1 MLNILAIS
9 ENGEGYGLATRLAKE
24 KNFVKFYTSGY
35 TGAGFKLPKK
45 VDSVNQ
51 EDEEDLVL
59 CFQNTSSI
67 QTGVEGMVGLGRVVM
82 GSGGVLTKLVDPGF
96 QEKFISLV
104 KALPEDGEDE
114 FEVYRFFG
122 SKGYLPFYILN
133 KPSRRI
139 CEGEK
144 GAFCQSTGNVVRV
157 EDEFKYSQAF
167 EDIEGLLKKVG
178 FIGLVGLE
186 FKGSQVQSF
195 IPSLN
200 LGMLH
205 AFLELCYFSLT
216 ELFMSLLYDLPFTEK
231 FRSGIGLS
239 VMVSMPPFPFECFSL
254 IPLEDVVVEKEE
266 YMKHFFL
273 DDVVKTPEGLFTGS
287 NGLVG
292 WSTAYGVNLREAK
305 RRVYRTIKNVVKS
318 PGLQYRK
325 DIGEE

>member
-35 TGAGFKLPKK
+35 TGTGFKLPKK

-59 CFQNTSSI
+59 CLQNTPSI
-67 QTGVEGMVGLGRVVM
+67 QTGVEGMAGLARVVM
-82 GSGGVLTKLVDPGF
+82 GSGGVLTKLVDPEF

-104 KALPEDGEDE
+104 KPLPEGGEE
-114 FEVYRFFG
+114 KIEVYRFFG
-122 SKGYLPFYILN
+122 LNGYLPFYILN
-133 KPSRRI
+133 KPSKRI

-157 EDEFKYSQAF
+157 EDEFKHAQAF

-178 FIGLVGLE
+178 FVGLVGLE
-186 FKGSQVQSF
+186 FKGSKVGRF
-195 IPSLN
+195 IPELN

-205 AFLELCYFSLT
+205 AFLELCYFSFT
-216 ELFMSLLYDLPFTEK
+216 ELFMSLLYELPFTGK
-231 FRSGIGLS
+231 FRAGVGLS
-239 VMVSMPPFPFECFSL
+239 VMVSLPPYPYACYNL
-254 IPLEDVVVEKEE
+254 IPLENIVVEKEE

-273 DDVVKTPEGLFTGS
+273 DDVVKTPEGLLTGS
-287 NGLVG
+287 HGLVG

-318 PGLQYRK
+318 PALQYRK

>member
-35 TGAGFKLPKK
+35 TGTGFKLPKK

-51 EDEEDLVL
+51 EDEEDLIL
-59 CFQNTSSI
+59 CLQNTPGI
-67 QTGVEGMVGLGRVVM
+67 QTGVEGMASMGRVVM
-82 GSGGVLTKLVDPGF
+82 GSGGVLTKLVDPEF
-96 QEKFISLV
+96 QERFVSLI

-114 FEVYRFFG
+114 VEVYRFFG
-122 SKGYLPFYILN
+122 SNGYLPFYILN

-157 EDEFKYSQAF
+157 EDEFKHAQAF

-178 FIGLVGLE
+178 FVGLVGLE
-186 FKGSQVQSF
+186 FRGSQVQSF

-216 ELFMSLLYDLPFTEK
+216 ELLMSLLYDLPFTGK

-287 NGLVG
+287 HGLVG

-305 RRVYRTIKNVVKS
+305 RRAYRTIKNVVKS
-318 PGLQYRK
+318 SGLQYRK